1 MKRLLKF
8 GIPLLVL
15 VAAVFFFNRQLT
27 LSVLVEPA
35 ETGTAVNAVTGT
47 VEVLA
52 YIDIHVKAENRG
64 RIAENLVQA
73 GQIVEAGE
81 VVAVQEAEDLDL
93 RIEQVRIR
101 LEAAEARSELE
112 STHQIDLETLE
123 DEREGTALAVEL
135 KQAPVSELE
144 RVDREM
150 RKREVLWQLEEIQER
165 ENLRLLQNQLEQLS
179 LQKEQMTTE
188 APFGGT
194 VAAINAFKGDLVNGG
209 QNLIRLVGH
218 GRYIL
223 MELTEE
229 DYFGVEDG
237 QPVTLRLA
245 SYPDRTFEGTVT
257 RLEDVANSGSKTRN
271 LIVEVEAPDELLV
284 PGLTGEGFLVKDRR
298 EDAVLVPRRA
308 LIGNLV
314 YVVVDGKVE
323 IRRVR
328 VGFRGLNK
336 AEILEGVEAGE
347 LVVLEDQNLLR
358 PGERVE
364 TGQAGSR

>member
-1 MKRLLKF
+1 MKRFLKF
-8 GIPLLVL
+8 GIPVLLILAGVIY
-15 VAAVFFFNRQLT
+15 FNRQLT
-27 LSVLVEPA
+27 LTVLVEPA

-64 RIAENLVQA
+64 RIAENVVEA
-73 GQIVEAGE
+73 GQVVEAGE
-81 VVAVQEAEDLDL
+81 VIAVQEAEDLDL

-101 LEAAEARSELE
+101 LDAANARNELE
-112 STHQIDLETLE
+112 STHRIDLETLE
-123 DEREGTALAVEL
+123 DEREGTSLAVEL
-135 KQAPVSELE
+135 KQAPVSQLE
-144 RVDREM
+144 RVEREL
-150 RKREVLWQLEEIQER
+150 RKKRILLELEQIQER
-165 ENLRLLQNQLEQLS
+165 ETLRLLENQLAQLT
-179 LQKEQMTTE
+179 LQKGQMTTE

-194 VAAINAFKGDLVNGG
+194 IAAINAFKGDLISGG
-209 QNLIRLVGH
+209 QNLVRLVSH
-218 GRYIL
+218 GRYLL

-229 DYFGVEDG
+229 DYFGVADG

-257 RLEDVANSGSKTRN
+257 RLEDVANASNKTRN
-271 LIVEVEAPDELLV
+271 VIVEVEAPDSVLV
-284 PGLTGEGFLVKDRR
+284 PGLTGEGYLVKEERAG
-298 EDAVLVPRRA
+298 AVLVPRRA

-323 IRRVR
+323 VRRVR
-328 VGFRGLNK
+328 AGFRGLNQ

-358 PGERVE
+358 PGDRVDIE
-364 TGQAGSR
+364 QAGTR